1 VLDLGGR
8 HLRHQGGDGVDDG
21 HRLAG
26 QRLLLG
32 LVARVQTGPDQP
44 LEVRPAVREP
54 FQPGRLDVGVA
65 GVRLP
70 QGGDPLV
77 DRRHDPAGQ
86 GGLQLGPVGVAL
98 QQQQL
103 QGRLDRVV
111 EPDLEL
117 GDGLGGEDV
126 VVDAP

>member
-1 VLDLGGR
+1 MG
-8 HLRHQGGDGVDDG
+8 
-21 HRLAG
+21 
-26 QRLLLG
+26 
-32 LVARVQTGPDQP
+32 
-44 LEVRPAVREP
+44 
-54 FQPGRLDVGVA
+54 
-65 GVRLP
+65 LP

-77 DRRHDPAGQ
+77 DRRDDPAGQ
-86 GGLQLGPVGVAL
+86 GRLQLGPVGVAL

-126 VVDAP
+126 VGGRSSVLAWTRPASSAAPWAR